1 MLVRGIPNNSKIVGY
16 QIPQAGNQKI
26 SLEEL
31 VLHSRE
37 FYYQIIPIFILIMWQ
52 ITHSLYFPTNL
63 VFLLVGGSTNLDS

>member
-37 FYYQIIPIFILIMWQ
+37 FYYQIIPIFILIM
-52 ITHSLYFPTNL
+52 
-63 VFLLVGGSTNLDS
+63 